1 MPKKKFMFTESAD
14 LANFNYKGVYVSL
27 TIDTRKWVVT
37 KRDDAGHPAEHDQSQ
52 LLPIVLRVTKQD
64 HPTFR
69 VIKSI

>member
-37 KRDDAGHPAEHDQSQ
+37 KRDDAG
-52 LLPIVLRVTKQD
+52 LPTEPDLS
-64 HPTFR
+64 HWLPFFFR
-69 VIKSI
+69 YKK

>member
-37 KRDDAGHPAEHDQSQ
+37 KRDDAGLPTEHDQSQ
-52 LLPIVLRVTKQD
+52 LLPFFLWEK
-64 HPTFR
+64 
-69 VIKSI
+69 K

>member
-37 KRDDAGHPAEHDQSQ
+37 KRDDAGRPAEHDQSHWS
-52 LLPIVLRVTKQD
+52 T
-64 HPTFR
+64 
-69 VIKSI
+69 